1 MSPTNSGKTQYFVNQ
16 LRGPFPG
23 KFDDMILICPTFVHA
38 KTYERFVD
46 HDWSIFVVDCPQE
59 EVELWRKLS
68 RSFCREQTRLLFW
81 TIALPRRTPC
91 RHKRWGSDAADHQR
105 CKTLSWRRGR
115 HCSVLLSVG
124 QNHGNHL
131 WRLRWRA
138 FLWRVQGTD
147 EWAEKCPVPT
157 VSNFK
162 IQNFL
167 HRPWLLRK
175 NKRWTKSCKC

>member
-1 MSPTNSGKTQYFVNQ
+1 MNRNNIPFNGLIVSPTNSGKTQYFVNQ

-46 HDWSIFVVDCPQE
+46 HDSSIFVVDCPQE
-59 EVELWRKLS
+59 EVELWRKRS
-68 RSFCREQTRLLFW
+68 SSFCREQTRLLFW

-105 CKTLSWRRGR
+105 CRGR

-131 WRLRWRA
+131 
-138 FLWRVQGTD
+138 
-147 EWAEKCPVPT
+147 
-157 VSNFK
+157 
-162 IQNFL
+162 
-167 HRPWLLRK
+167 
-175 NKRWTKSCKC
+175 